1 MKSFQNFSA
10 PASART
16 LSISIR
22 SHTHAE
28 ACIFDVQHQM
38 IWKGELIVKDVVKDA
53 NLTWK
58 NSMKINREGILL
70 ANVLDYRN
78 DLNLYIKKND
88 GPMKTSKQLK

>member
-38 IWKGELIVKDVVKDA
+38 TREVDLSPLCIVQGKGDPV
-53 NLTWK
+53 
-58 NSMKINREGILL
+58 
-70 ANVLDYRN
+70 
-78 DLNLYIKKND
+78 
-88 GPMKTSKQLK
+88 